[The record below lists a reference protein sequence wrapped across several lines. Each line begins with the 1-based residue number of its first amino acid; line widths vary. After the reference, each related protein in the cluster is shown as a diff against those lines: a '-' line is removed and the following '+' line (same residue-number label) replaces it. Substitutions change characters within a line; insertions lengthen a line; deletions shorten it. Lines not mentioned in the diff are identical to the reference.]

1 MAYLRRVLVLWLSF
15 LAACGASC
23 SGAGSSSGSSDPAHP
38 AGPRVA
44 QLGPASA
51 GTAPSEGATPADPR
65 ELELGLAVGKLL
77 EAEHLR
83 HPTVDDSLSEKAF
96 KRYIKAI
103 DPGKMFLV
111 QSDVDKLRIYADKID
126 DELHSGRLQLAHA
139 GSEVFARRV
148 GAVKVM
154 IADILAHPLNL
165 TDQEWIETDP
175 DKLAVARSD
184 QELRDRWRR
193 RLELEVLERMAVMDD
208 RAADLAKDAKKGT
221 PGAAGGK
228 HKAAPHPA
236 VEPGSASVPSPGP
249 NPDTDTEA
257 DADGTPPLSADQIP
271 PTESG
276 REAKAQADLAKSYDA
291 RLTRL
296 LHPGKLDAASD
307 LLNAVT
313 SSLDPHTDYLPP
325 DDEANF
331 DIQMSGSLEG
341 IGAVLREDDH
351 YIRVVQLV
359 PGGASWRQGQLEAG
373 DVIEAVAQ
381 QGKQSVDVADMRIDD
396 VVRMIR
402 GKKGTIVTLTVRKPA
417 GQEQTIAI
425 TRDVVVIEAAYA
437 RGAVLKLKGDRSTYG
452 YIYLPS
458 FYGGQTT
465 GARRSAAGDVRRL
478 LSEMRKRKVS
488 GVVLDIRQNGGGLLD
503 DAVKMTGLLID
514 HGPVVQTRT
523 SDGKREVLRDRD
535 PGETY
540 DGKLVVLVDR
550 YSASASEI
558 LAAALQDY
566 KRAVIVGTG
575 PTHGK
580 GTVQVLADLDRMV
593 GSHGPSLGVLKL
605 TIEQFFRVNGASTQ
619 WKGVV
624 PDIVLPDPDGYK
636 KTRERQLDN
645 SIPWSS
651 IDPVAHTDW
660 PTHRNLSKLK
670 AESARRV
677 AKSDVFAHVTAQT
690 KLLLAQRDDTKL
702 PLARPVWTALRK
714 QREAQI
720 DGVSPKINKGPARFT
735 VTIVDYDGK
744 ARVLAR
750 PGGKVDDT
758 YNKWRENLSRD
769 PWVEESL
776 HVLHDM
782 VRGG

>member
-1 MAYLRRVLVLWLSF
+1 M
-15 LAACGASC
+15 
-23 SGAGSSSGSSDPAHP
+23 
-38 AGPRVA
+38 
-44 QLGPASA
+44 
-51 GTAPSEGATPADPR
+51 
-65 ELELGLAVGKLL
+65 ELGLAVGKLL

-83 HPTVDDSLSEKAF
+83 HPTIGDGLSEKAF
-96 KRYIKAI
+96 KRYVKAI
-103 DPGKMFLV
+103 DPGKMFLL
-111 QSDVDKLRIYADKID
+111 QSDVDTLQAYADKID
-126 DELHSGRLQLAHA
+126 DELHSGHLQLAHA
-139 GSEVFARRV
+139 GAAVFSRRV
-148 GAVKVM
+148 AAVKIM
-154 IADILAHPLNL
+154 IADLLAHPLDL
-165 TDQEWIETDP
+165 TNQEWIETDP
-175 DKLAVARSD
+175 DKLALARSD

-193 RLELEVLERMAVMDD
+193 RLELEVLERMAAMDD
-208 RAADLAKDAKKGT
+208 RAADLAKDSKKGT
-221 PGAAGGK
+221 PGAGKKPAG
-228 HKAAPHPA
+228 HAAGADNAGEAGTPGVPA
-236 VEPGSASVPSPGP
+236 TGP
-249 NPDTDTEA
+249 ATDTEPDA
-257 DADGTPPLSADQIP
+257 ATADGSPPLSADQIP
-271 PTESG
+271 PTEAG
-276 REAKAQADLAKSYDA
+276 REAKAEADLAKSYDA

-381 QGKQSVDVADMRIDD
+381 QGKQPVDVADMRIDD

-402 GKKGTIVTLTVRKPA
+402 GKKGTVVTLTVRKPA
-417 GQEQTIAI
+417 GQQESIAI

-437 RGAVLKLKGDRSTYG
+437 RGAVLRLKGDRQSYG

-465 GARRSAAGDVRRL
+465 GATRSAAGDVRRL
-478 LSEMRKRKVS
+478 LAEMRRRKVA

-514 HGPVVQTRT
+514 KGPVVQTQT

-593 GSHGPSLGVLKL
+593 GGHGPALGVLKL

-624 PDIVLPDPDGYK
+624 PDVVLPDPDGYK
-636 KTRERQLDN
+636 KTREKQLDN

-651 IDPVAHTDW
+651 IEPVPHTDW
-660 PTHRNLSKLK
+660 PTHRSLSKLA

-702 PLARPVWTALRK
+702 PLSRPVWTALRK
-714 QREAQI
+714 QREAEI
-720 DGVSPKINKGPARFT
+720 DAVSPKIDKGPSRFT

-744 ARVLAR
+744 AKVVAR
-750 PGGKVDDT
+750 PGGKVNDT
-758 YNKWRENLSRD
+758 YNKWRQNLSRD

-782 VRGG
+782 IRGG